1 MSLNRHSSSRRK
13 FNQSKKRRRKS
24 SEASVNYESL
34 EERRLLAVDVGLNL
48 NTEQFGAPPNL
59 AGAVGPN
66 HVVTVTNQSFKVLD
80 KVTGDILVNKPV
92 TDFWRD
98 RGADVMPGVSVS
110 DEVLADGDSA
120 TNTRVVYDADTR
132 RWFITS
138 VGNRDIYSG
147 IDGNQHAVLL
157 GMSRTSNPTLD
168 WYSVSYGYDVDAD
181 PTTGDQFYDGGFPA
195 IGGASSGVNLAVD
208 DNSVIVSVNS
218 PSPFA
223 PPEVWTFNKFE
234 QLVRPGVP
242 GIGSDSFGVSASVV
256 AAAGNNHQWGTDVTG
271 TVAGTFGLV
280 APAEGDTLVLT
291 ELTDTDTA
299 GGAVAQANV
308 AIAVDPYEAPPEF
321 IRQEFDPDIVNG
333 GTELSASIQRLGNS
347 LWATHAILGSGNGS
361 NPDGGV
367 TETSAIRWYEID
379 LDTKTV
385 KQSGTIDHPQYNYIY
400 PSIAVTEAGHVAI
413 SYTAA
418 GVGENA
424 GDGLFPSLA
433 VSVGYNNGGNII
445 MEESRILKD
454 GEGGYFD
461 GRGNRWGN
469 YASTVADPND
479 PTKAWVFG
487 YWADDSVRSN
497 GQIQAVEISLIG
509 HSPEIVGDANPNVM
523 VVRRSA
529 LDNAMIEVEID
540 GTVVNTYTET
550 MLHSITLN
558 GMGGDDTFI
567 VDTVNGE
574 LEFLGGVEVIG
585 DGDDTFVASTLENT
599 TWELGLDGGG
609 QAAIGN
615 DFPPPCDEPHP
626 DEQVVN
632 LNFEADSLWFDDTAY
647 NQNGYATF
655 GDALR
660 GELQLYFD
668 NTIIPLFEGSF
679 TVTLDITD
687 NEVDSLAT
695 SEAFGYG
702 FHDLNGENVWAASPW
717 SIMTGRGDSN
727 GVDESDGMINYNL
740 DLSRFGGDQQ
750 ALLDN
755 ITGGLTRSQYF
766 RVLGME
772 SFIPNETQNFD
783 PRGNRDVASVMD
795 LQYFDINDAAVVGNY
810 DANDSTFEVLN
821 YTTNA
826 NWAGDGSGLYFMG
839 VSDTGTPMPLSVNSN
854 TELIDFETI
863 ASSLAGTSRDGS
875 FNDIVEQDRAF
886 LRGLGF
892 SLSPVTPP
900 ELSPG
905 FDVVFTGIDEVQA
918 GDGTDYF
925 CIGSSNIDIMVSSGL
940 GNDTFNVTGLGV
952 GALNLFGEGGDDT
965 YEVVFS
971 SSGVITIIDSVGTE
985 NDTLIGKGTSIAD
998 EFIFDVNGVK
1008 VNSGLL
1014 IYVGIENATF
1024 DGLGDDD
1031 VFEVKAEQYGIIGL
1045 TGGEGVDTFID
1056 SSGLD
1061 QQLAISV
1068 DDPVADPVDRL
1079 SLDLTGS
1086 FVDAYTADE
1095 VERFVVD
1102 GTFVID
1108 GVNGTPTVAGG
1119 LNLIGDGDE
1128 TLVVESA
1135 LDAGWMISGDGS
1147 GDLTMDVEPLNFTGL
1162 ESIVGTTGI
1171 NTVDVTN
1178 TSTDLEITTRE
1189 GADVFNIE
1197 NVGPGIV
1204 TVNSGD
1210 ADDVFNIINSGGGV
1224 FLMGEVGDDSYNVD
1238 LTNPGGLITIR
1249 DSVGSENDSLSA
1261 LGTAGDDVFIFDGTL
1276 VDVNGVQIDHEGV
1289 ENVSYDGL
1297 AGDDIFEIRSAVGGD
1312 VKDFTGGE
1320 GNDLFI
1326 VNDMG
1331 AGANGNQLRVS
1342 VADPSG
1348 AVNQLQ
1354 LDVSSVITDTFF
1366 ADTIENLSVDG
1377 LYLIDGVNGTPT
1389 VAGGLNL
1396 LGDGDERLTVESALD
1411 AAWTIDGDGA
1421 GGVTMD
1427 VETMTFNGLERI
1439 IGTTGVDTFDVTNTS
1454 TDLDISTRDG
1464 ADVFNIENV
1473 GTGFVV
1479 GNGGEDD
1486 DEFNI
1491 IDSGGDVLLRGQAG
1505 DDEFTLSDNSSRA
1518 NGTVDLEGGDGED
1531 SFLIT
1536 SLRLNSSNRLTG
1548 NAGDDSI
1555 TMDYSSNGALIVK
1568 AGGGNDEFFVEGTG
1582 SGFIDLRGEVG
1593 DDTYYVNSVDPAAG
1607 FEITDSVNA
1616 ENDKLVATGTEF
1628 DDVFDIG
1635 GDTETTI
1642 LNGHQWSIIGI
1653 EEYSIDGLGGNDV
1666 FNVTTTDMFTGVINL
1681 SGNDGADSFVVN
1693 ESGSGIVNLNGDAG
1707 DDSYTV
1713 HFKPNTNVTITDS
1726 VGSENDRFFG
1736 FGTENADVFE
1746 IDQNAPVVNGGMVVM
1761 TGVES
1766 EEYDGLGGDDT
1777 FNVHSTIGDSRFKG
1791 GDDADTFNI
1800 DMTSDGNVFM
1810 GQAGTDVFNV
1820 ATSSGDA
1827 EFYGGDGVDGFYVAE
1842 TTGNGE
1848 FFGGNDADYF
1858 SINLATGVSKFFGE
1872 AGEDLFDI
1880 VNHGPMGASGA
1891 IEVDGGADR
1900 NRLEVLGYQT
1910 KTNMVVVSK
1919 DRITGMS
1926 AVPIVYSAS
1935 GSFSVENGIGGIE
1948 LTGSDNHSD
1957 GFNVNNL
1964 LPTHTLNMIGGG
1976 GNDRFT
1982 VSQGALGGV
1991 SADGEE
1997 GSDLYQYSMGSNNNR
2012 FLFALDSGVV
2022 GSDRLIAYLTNGDD
2036 TLSLSGEAF
2045 AVQTDNLMF
2054 NENYESLFV
2063 SARGGNDEITVNSV
2077 PVNFVRIIGGA
2088 GDDIIDVNNYEQV
2101 GSLLVNGDAGDDT
2114 IDIESG
2120 TVSGNFTAFGGTG
2133 DDSFLVSKASYGNA
2147 YIDGQ
2152 EGSDN
2157 YEIQIADRS
2166 SRLVV
2171 ARDSGVVGVD
2181 NLDVYGTVVGDFVTF
2196 RSGVMLTPQQSI
2208 LYTDKTE
2215 TMNLFTEGLDD
2226 NVTVYGLSSPVTNI
2240 MTESGK
2246 DLVHVRSSFGPAT
2259 SKVLNIDTGSNDD
2272 YVLVSGVGADTTTTI
2287 NTGVGNDNVTL
2298 GSSLSANVGNL
2309 NDLYGTIDI
2318 SMGLGNDRIY
2328 MNDVG
2333 KVASADYEV
2342 GAGFLRSTP
2351 GGPNSF
2357 FAGITYDNT
2366 VETLRLDTTNYRNE
2380 VLVTPSSSTA
2390 FSFFGGGGLN
2400 IIELTGD
2407 ADDDGR
2413 QFSGQDGGVG
2423 SWSFSN
2429 GSRDVFFSDYFI
2441 G

>member
-1 MSLNRHSSSRRK
+1 MILTSSTAEP
-13 FNQSKKRRRKS
+13 S
-24 SEASVNYESL
+24 SAH
-34 EERRLLAVDVGLNL
+34 R
-48 NTEQFGAPPNL
+48 F
-59 AGAVGPN
+59 
-66 HVVTVTNQSFKVLD
+66 
-80 KVTGDILVNKPV
+80 
-92 TDFWRD
+92 
-98 RGADVMPGVSVS
+98 S
-110 DEVLADGDSA
+110 D
-120 TNTRVVYDADTR
+120 
-132 RWFITS
+132 
-138 VGNRDIYSG
+138 
-147 IDGNQHAVLL
+147 
-157 GMSRTSNPTLD
+157 
-168 WYSVSYGYDVDAD
+168 
-181 PTTGDQFYDGGFPA
+181 
-195 IGGASSGVNLAVD
+195 
-208 DNSVIVSVNS
+208 
-218 PSPFA
+218 
-223 PPEVWTFNKFE
+223 
-234 QLVRPGVP
+234 
-242 GIGSDSFGVSASVV
+242 
-256 AAAGNNHQWGTDVTG
+256 
-271 TVAGTFGLV
+271 
-280 APAEGDTLVLT
+280 
-291 ELTDTDTA
+291 
-299 GGAVAQANV
+299 
-308 AIAVDPYEAPPEF
+308 
-321 IRQEFDPDIVNG
+321 
-333 GTELSASIQRLGNS
+333 LGNS
-347 LWATHAILGSGNGS
+347 LWATHAILGSGSGS

-385 KQSGTIDHPQYNYIY
+385 KQSGTIEHPFYNYIY

-424 GDGLFPSLA
+424 GEGIFPSLA

-445 MEESRILKD
+445 MEDSRILKD

-487 YWADDSVRSN
+487 YWTDDSIRSN

-509 HSPEIVGDANPNVM
+509 HSPEIVGDANPNEM

-529 LDNAMIEVEID
+529 LDNAMIEVEVD
-540 GTVVNTYTET
+540 GMVVNTYTET
-550 MLHSITLN
+550 MLHSVTLN

-567 VDTVNGE
+567 VDTSNGE
-574 LEFLGGVEVIG
+574 LEFAGGVEIIG
-585 DGDDTFVASTLENT
+585 DGDDTFVASTVENT
-599 TWELGLDGGG
+599 TWEIGLDGEG

-626 DEQVVN
+626 DEQIIN

-772 SFIPNETQNFD
+772 SFIPNETQSFD
-783 PRGNRDVASVMD
+783 PRGNRDIASVMD
-795 LQYFDINDAAVVGNY
+795 LQYRDLNDAAVVGNY
-810 DANDSTFEVLN
+810 DANDSTYEVLS
-821 YTTNA
+821 YVTNA
-826 NWAGDGSGLYFMG
+826 NWAGDGSGLYFLG
-839 VSDTGTPMPLSVNSN
+839 ESDTGAPMPLPVNSN
-854 TELIDFETI
+854 TELIDFDTI

-886 LRGLGF
+886 LRGMGF
-892 SLSPVTPP
+892 SLNPVNPP

-918 GDGTDYF
+918 GDGTDYI
-925 CIGSSNIDIMVSSGL
+925 CIGSSNIDLMISSGL

-1031 VFEVKAEQYGIIGL
+1031 VFEVKAEQFGVIGL

-1079 SLDLTGS
+1079 RLDLTGS
-1086 FVDAYTADE
+1086 FVDVYTADE

-1102 GTFVID
+1102 GTFMVD

-1135 LDAGWMISGDGS
+1135 LDAGWMITGDGA
-1147 GDLTMDVEPLNFTGL
+1147 GDLTMDVEPLIFSGL
-1162 ESIVGTTGI
+1162 SNITGTTGV

-1178 TSTDLEITTRE
+1178 TSTDLAITTRD

-1197 NVGPGIV
+1197 NVGTGIV

-1224 FLMGEVGDDSYNVD
+1224 FLMGEVGDDDYNVD
-1238 LTNPGGLITIR
+1238 LNNPGGLITIR

-1396 LGDGDERLTVESALD
+1396 LGDGNERLTVESALD
-1411 AAWTIDGDGA
+1411 AAWTVDGDGA

-1427 VETMTFNGLERI
+1427 VEPMTFNGLESFV
-1439 IGTTGVDTFDVTNTS
+1439 GTTGVNTVGVTNTS
-1454 TDLDISTRDG
+1454 TDLEITTREG

-1473 GTGFVV
+1473 GTGIVTV
-1479 GNGGEDD
+1479 NSGDAD
-1486 DEFNI
+1486 DEFNVI
-1491 IDSGGDVLLRGQAG
+1491 NSGGGVMLSGEAG
-1505 DDEFTLSDNSSRA
+1505 DDQFNVSDIGSGELMLSGD
-1518 NGTVDLEGGDGED
+1518 EGGD
-1531 SFLIT
+1531 SFLVTALGTGDLTIDAGVDADTIT
-1536 SLRLNSSNRLTG
+1536 IDDSSGSAAAILAM
-1548 NAGDDSI
+1548 AGD
-1555 TMDYSSNGALIVK
+1555 
-1568 AGGGNDEFFVEGTG
+1568 GNDEFFVEGTG
-1582 SGFIDLRGEVG
+1582 VGVIELQGQAG
-1593 DDTYYVNSVDPAAG
+1593 DDTYYVNSVDPAAD
-1607 FEITDSVNA
+1607 FSIVDSVNA

-1635 GDTETTI
+1635 GDTETAI
-1642 LNGHQWSIIGI
+1642 INGHQWSIIGI
-1653 EEYSIDGLGGNDV
+1653 EEYSIDGLGGDDV

-1681 SGNDGADSFVVN
+1681 SGNDGDDTFVVN
-1693 ESGSGIVNLNGDAG
+1693 ESGSGEVNLNGDAG
-1707 DDSYTV
+1707 DDTYTV
-1713 HFKPNTNVTITDS
+1713 FFKPNTNVTITDS

-1766 EEYDGLGGDDT
+1766 EEYDGLGADDT
-1777 FNVHSTIGDSRFKG
+1777 FNVHSTIGDSLFKG

-1810 GQAGTDVFNV
+1810 GQAGTDIFNV

-1827 EFYGGDGVDGFYVAE
+1827 EFYGGDGVDGFFVAE

-1891 IEVDGGADR
+1891 IEVDGGTER

-1935 GSFSVENGIGGIE
+1935 GSFSVENGVGGIE
-1948 LTGSDNHSD
+1948 LTGSDNHAD

-1964 LPTHTLNMIGGG
+1964 LPNHTLNMIGGG

-2012 FLFALDSGVV
+2012 FLFALDSGVI

-2054 NENYESLFV
+2054 NGNYESLFV

-2077 PVNFVRIIGGA
+2077 PVNFVRIIGGD

-2101 GSLLVNGDAGDDT
+2101 GSLLVNGDAGNDI
-2114 IDIESG
+2114 IDIDSG
-2120 TVSGNFTAFGGTG
+2120 TLSGNFTAFGGTG
-2133 DDSFLVSKASYGNA
+2133 DDSFLVSKASYGDA

-2152 EGSDN
+2152 EGSDS
-2157 YEIQIADRS
+2157 YEIEIADRS

-2171 ARDSGVVGVD
+2171 ARDSGVVGTD
-2181 NLDVYGTVVGDFVTF
+2181 TLDVYGTVVGDFVTF

-2240 MTESGK
+2240 MTEAGK

-2272 YVLVSGVGADTTTTI
+2272 YVIVSGVGADTTTTI

-2309 NDLYGTIDI
+2309 NDLYGTVDI
-2318 SMGLGNDRIY
+2318 AMGLGNDRIY

-2380 VLVTPSSSTA
+2380 VTVTPSSSTA

-2413 QFSGQDGGVG
+2413 QFFGEDGGVG
-2423 SWSFSN
+2423 SWRFSD
-2429 GSRDVFFSDYFI
+2429 GSRDIFFSDYFI

>member
-1297 AGDDIFEIRSAVGGD
+1297 AGDDIFEIRSA
-1312 VKDFTGGE
+1312 
-1320 GNDLFI
+1320 
-1326 VNDMG
+1326 
-1331 AGANGNQLRVS
+1331 
-1342 VADPSG
+1342 
-1348 AVNQLQ
+1348 
-1354 LDVSSVITDTFF
+1354 
-1366 ADTIENLSVDG
+1366 
-1377 LYLIDGVNGTPT
+1377 
-1389 VAGGLNL
+1389 
-1396 LGDGDERLTVESALD
+1396 
-1411 AAWTIDGDGA
+1411 
-1421 GGVTMD
+1421 
-1427 VETMTFNGLERI
+1427 
-1439 IGTTGVDTFDVTNTS
+1439 
-1454 TDLDISTRDG
+1454 
-1464 ADVFNIENV
+1464 
-1473 GTGFVV
+1473 
-1479 GNGGEDD
+1479 
-1486 DEFNI
+1486 
-1491 IDSGGDVLLRGQAG
+1491 
-1505 DDEFTLSDNSSRA
+1505 
-1518 NGTVDLEGGDGED
+1518 
-1531 SFLIT
+1531 
-1536 SLRLNSSNRLTG
+1536 
-1548 NAGDDSI
+1548 
-1555 TMDYSSNGALIVK
+1555 
-1568 AGGGNDEFFVEGTG
+1568 
-1582 SGFIDLRGEVG
+1582 
-1593 DDTYYVNSVDPAAG
+1593 
-1607 FEITDSVNA
+1607 
-1616 ENDKLVATGTEF
+1616 
-1628 DDVFDIG
+1628 
-1635 GDTETTI
+1635 
-1642 LNGHQWSIIGI
+1642 
-1653 EEYSIDGLGGNDV
+1653 
-1666 FNVTTTDMFTGVINL
+1666 
-1681 SGNDGADSFVVN
+1681 
-1693 ESGSGIVNLNGDAG
+1693 
-1707 DDSYTV
+1707 
-1713 HFKPNTNVTITDS
+1713 
-1726 VGSENDRFFG
+1726 
-1736 FGTENADVFE
+1736 
-1746 IDQNAPVVNGGMVVM
+1746 
-1761 TGVES
+1761 
-1766 EEYDGLGGDDT
+1766 
-1777 FNVHSTIGDSRFKG
+1777 
-1791 GDDADTFNI
+1791 
-1800 DMTSDGNVFM
+1800 
-1810 GQAGTDVFNV
+1810 
-1820 ATSSGDA
+1820 
-1827 EFYGGDGVDGFYVAE
+1827 
-1842 TTGNGE
+1842 
-1848 FFGGNDADYF
+1848 
-1858 SINLATGVSKFFGE
+1858 
-1872 AGEDLFDI
+1872 
-1880 VNHGPMGASGA
+1880 
-1891 IEVDGGADR
+1891 
-1900 NRLEVLGYQT
+1900 
-1910 KTNMVVVSK
+1910 
-1919 DRITGMS
+1919 
-1926 AVPIVYSAS
+1926 
-1935 GSFSVENGIGGIE
+1935 
-1948 LTGSDNHSD
+1948 
-1957 GFNVNNL
+1957 
-1964 LPTHTLNMIGGG
+1964 
-1976 GNDRFT
+1976 
-1982 VSQGALGGV
+1982 
-1991 SADGEE
+1991 
-1997 GSDLYQYSMGSNNNR
+1997 
-2012 FLFALDSGVV
+2012 
-2022 GSDRLIAYLTNGDD
+2022 
-2036 TLSLSGEAF
+2036 
-2045 AVQTDNLMF
+2045 
-2054 NENYESLFV
+2054 
-2063 SARGGNDEITVNSV
+2063 
-2077 PVNFVRIIGGA
+2077 
-2088 GDDIIDVNNYEQV
+2088 
-2101 GSLLVNGDAGDDT
+2101 
-2114 IDIESG
+2114 
-2120 TVSGNFTAFGGTG
+2120 
-2133 DDSFLVSKASYGNA
+2133 
-2147 YIDGQ
+2147 
-2152 EGSDN
+2152 
-2157 YEIQIADRS
+2157 
-2166 SRLVV
+2166 
-2171 ARDSGVVGVD
+2171 
-2181 NLDVYGTVVGDFVTF
+2181 
-2196 RSGVMLTPQQSI
+2196 
-2208 LYTDKTE
+2208 
-2215 TMNLFTEGLDD
+2215 
-2226 NVTVYGLSSPVTNI
+2226 
-2240 MTESGK
+2240 
-2246 DLVHVRSSFGPAT
+2246 
-2259 SKVLNIDTGSNDD
+2259 
-2272 YVLVSGVGADTTTTI
+2272 
-2287 NTGVGNDNVTL
+2287 
-2298 GSSLSANVGNL
+2298 
-2309 NDLYGTIDI
+2309 
-2318 SMGLGNDRIY
+2318 
-2328 MNDVG
+2328 
-2333 KVASADYEV
+2333 
-2342 GAGFLRSTP
+2342 
-2351 GGPNSF
+2351 
-2357 FAGITYDNT
+2357 
-2366 VETLRLDTTNYRNE
+2366 
-2380 VLVTPSSSTA
+2380 
-2390 FSFFGGGGLN
+2390 
-2400 IIELTGD
+2400 
-2407 ADDDGR
+2407 GR
-2413 QFSGQDGGVG
+2413 
-2423 SWSFSN
+2423 
-2429 GSRDVFFSDYFI
+2429 R
-2441 G
+2441 

>member
-24 SEASVNYESL
+24 SESTVNYESL

-48 NTEQFGAPPNL
+48 NTEQFGGPPNL

-66 HVVTVTNQSFKVLD
+66 HVVTVTNQNFKVLD
-80 KVTGDILVNKPV
+80 KVTGDILVDKPV

-98 RGADVMPGVSVS
+98 RGSDVMPGVSVD

-138 VGNRDIYSG
+138 VSNRDIYSG

-168 WYSVSYGYDVDAD
+168 WFTVNYGYDVDAD

-195 IGGASSGVNLAVD
+195 IGGAGSGVNLAVD

-242 GIGSDSFGVSASVV
+242 GIGSDSFGVNASVI

-280 APAEGDTLVLT
+280 APGEGDTLTLT
-291 ELTDTDTA
+291 ELIDTDTA
-299 GGAVAQANV
+299 GGAVAEANV
-308 AIAVDPYEAPPEF
+308 DIAVDPYEAPPEF

-385 KQSGTIDHPQYNYIY
+385 KQSGTIEHPFYNYIY

-424 GDGLFPSLA
+424 GEGIFPSLA

-567 VDTVNGE
+567 VDTSNGE

-585 DGDDTFVASTLENT
+585 DGDDTFVASTVENT

-626 DEQVVN
+626 DEQIIN

-679 TVTLDITD
+679 TVTIDITD

-727 GVDESDGMINYNL
+727 GVDESDGLINYNL

-772 SFIPNETQNFD
+772 SFIPNETQSFD
-783 PRGNRDVASVMD
+783 PRGNRDIASVMD
-795 LQYFDINDAAVVGNY
+795 LQYRDLNDAAVVGNY
-810 DANDSTFEVLN
+810 DANDSTYEVLN

-839 VSDTGTPMPLSVNSN
+839 VSDTGAPMPLSVNSN

-886 LRGLGF
+886 LRGMGF
-892 SLSPVTPP
+892 NLNPVNPP

-1031 VFEVKAEQYGIIGL
+1031 VFEVKAEQYGVIGL

-1061 QQLAISV
+1061 NQLLGISV
-1068 DDPVADPVDRL
+1068 DDPAADPVDRL
-1079 SLDLTGS
+1079 KLDLNGS
-1086 FVDAYTADE
+1086 FVDTYTADE
-1095 VERFVVD
+1095 VERFVVN
-1102 GTFVID
+1102 GNFVID

-1128 TLVVESA
+1128 TLFIESA
-1135 LDAGWMISGDGS
+1135 LDAGWTIDGDGAGS
-1147 GDLTMDVEPLNFTGL
+1147 LAMDVEPLTFIGL
-1162 ESIVGTTGI
+1162 DWIMGTTGV
-1171 NTVDVTN
+1171 NTVDVLN
-1178 TSTDLEITTRE
+1178 TSTDLEINTRD

-1197 NVGPGIV
+1197 NVGTGIV

-1261 LGTAGDDVFIFDGTL
+1261 LGTAGDDIFIFDGTL

-1289 ENVSYDGL
+1289 ENVNYDGL

-1326 VNDMG
+1326 VNDQG

-1354 LDVSSVITDTFF
+1354 LDVTSVITDTFF

-1377 LYLIDGVNGTPT
+1377 LYSDRWCQRHADSCRRI
-1389 VAGGLNL
+1389 
-1396 LGDGDERLTVESALD
+1396 ESA
-1411 AAWTIDGDGA
+1411 W
-1421 GGVTMD
+1421 
-1427 VETMTFNGLERI
+1427 R
-1439 IGTTGVDTFDVTNTS
+1439 
-1454 TDLDISTRDG
+1454 
-1464 ADVFNIENV
+1464 
-1473 GTGFVV
+1473 
-1479 GNGGEDD
+1479 
-1486 DEFNI
+1486 
-1491 IDSGGDVLLRGQAG
+1491 
-1505 DDEFTLSDNSSRA
+1505 
-1518 NGTVDLEGGDGED
+1518 
-1531 SFLIT
+1531 
-1536 SLRLNSSNRLTG
+1536 
-1548 NAGDDSI
+1548 
-1555 TMDYSSNGALIVK
+1555 
-1568 AGGGNDEFFVEGTG
+1568 
-1582 SGFIDLRGEVG
+1582 
-1593 DDTYYVNSVDPAAG
+1593 
-1607 FEITDSVNA
+1607 
-1616 ENDKLVATGTEF
+1616 
-1628 DDVFDIG
+1628 
-1635 GDTETTI
+1635 
-1642 LNGHQWSIIGI
+1642 W
-1653 EEYSIDGLGGNDV
+1653 
-1666 FNVTTTDMFTGVINL
+1666 
-1681 SGNDGADSFVVN
+1681 
-1693 ESGSGIVNLNGDAG
+1693 
-1707 DDSYTV
+1707 
-1713 HFKPNTNVTITDS
+1713 
-1726 VGSENDRFFG
+1726 
-1736 FGTENADVFE
+1736 
-1746 IDQNAPVVNGGMVVM
+1746 
-1761 TGVES
+1761 
-1766 EEYDGLGGDDT
+1766 
-1777 FNVHSTIGDSRFKG
+1777 
-1791 GDDADTFNI
+1791 
-1800 DMTSDGNVFM
+1800 
-1810 GQAGTDVFNV
+1810 
-1820 ATSSGDA
+1820 
-1827 EFYGGDGVDGFYVAE
+1827 
-1842 TTGNGE
+1842 
-1848 FFGGNDADYF
+1848 
-1858 SINLATGVSKFFGE
+1858 
-1872 AGEDLFDI
+1872 
-1880 VNHGPMGASGA
+1880 
-1891 IEVDGGADR
+1891 
-1900 NRLEVLGYQT
+1900 
-1910 KTNMVVVSK
+1910 
-1919 DRITGMS
+1919 
-1926 AVPIVYSAS
+1926 
-1935 GSFSVENGIGGIE
+1935 
-1948 LTGSDNHSD
+1948 
-1957 GFNVNNL
+1957 
-1964 LPTHTLNMIGGG
+1964 
-1976 GNDRFT
+1976 
-1982 VSQGALGGV
+1982 
-1991 SADGEE
+1991 
-1997 GSDLYQYSMGSNNNR
+1997 
-2012 FLFALDSGVV
+2012 
-2022 GSDRLIAYLTNGDD
+2022 
-2036 TLSLSGEAF
+2036 
-2045 AVQTDNLMF
+2045 
-2054 NENYESLFV
+2054 
-2063 SARGGNDEITVNSV
+2063 
-2077 PVNFVRIIGGA
+2077 
-2088 GDDIIDVNNYEQV
+2088 
-2101 GSLLVNGDAGDDT
+2101 
-2114 IDIESG
+2114 
-2120 TVSGNFTAFGGTG
+2120 
-2133 DDSFLVSKASYGNA
+2133 
-2147 YIDGQ
+2147 
-2152 EGSDN
+2152 
-2157 YEIQIADRS
+2157 
-2166 SRLVV
+2166 
-2171 ARDSGVVGVD
+2171 
-2181 NLDVYGTVVGDFVTF
+2181 
-2196 RSGVMLTPQQSI
+2196 
-2208 LYTDKTE
+2208 
-2215 TMNLFTEGLDD
+2215 
-2226 NVTVYGLSSPVTNI
+2226 
-2240 MTESGK
+2240 
-2246 DLVHVRSSFGPAT
+2246 
-2259 SKVLNIDTGSNDD
+2259 
-2272 YVLVSGVGADTTTTI
+2272 
-2287 NTGVGNDNVTL
+2287 
-2298 GSSLSANVGNL
+2298 
-2309 NDLYGTIDI
+2309 
-2318 SMGLGNDRIY
+2318 
-2328 MNDVG
+2328 
-2333 KVASADYEV
+2333 
-2342 GAGFLRSTP
+2342 
-2351 GGPNSF
+2351 
-2357 FAGITYDNT
+2357 
-2366 VETLRLDTTNYRNE
+2366 
-2380 VLVTPSSSTA
+2380 
-2390 FSFFGGGGLN
+2390 
-2400 IIELTGD
+2400 
-2407 ADDDGR
+2407 
-2413 QFSGQDGGVG
+2413 
-2423 SWSFSN
+2423 
-2429 GSRDVFFSDYFI
+2429 
-2441 G
+2441 

>member
-1 MSLNRHSSSRRK
+1 M
-13 FNQSKKRRRKS
+13 
-24 SEASVNYESL
+24 
-34 EERRLLAVDVGLNL
+34 
-48 NTEQFGAPPNL
+48 
-59 AGAVGPN
+59 
-66 HVVTVTNQSFKVLD
+66 
-80 KVTGDILVNKPV
+80 
-92 TDFWRD
+92 
-98 RGADVMPGVSVS
+98 
-110 DEVLADGDSA
+110 
-120 TNTRVVYDADTR
+120 
-132 RWFITS
+132 
-138 VGNRDIYSG
+138 
-147 IDGNQHAVLL
+147 
-157 GMSRTSNPTLD
+157 
-168 WYSVSYGYDVDAD
+168 
-181 PTTGDQFYDGGFPA
+181 
-195 IGGASSGVNLAVD
+195 
-208 DNSVIVSVNS
+208 
-218 PSPFA
+218 
-223 PPEVWTFNKFE
+223 
-234 QLVRPGVP
+234 
-242 GIGSDSFGVSASVV
+242 
-256 AAAGNNHQWGTDVTG
+256 
-271 TVAGTFGLV
+271 
-280 APAEGDTLVLT
+280 
-291 ELTDTDTA
+291 
-299 GGAVAQANV
+299 
-308 AIAVDPYEAPPEF
+308 
-321 IRQEFDPDIVNG
+321 
-333 GTELSASIQRLGNS
+333 
-347 LWATHAILGSGNGS
+347 
-361 NPDGGV
+361 
-367 TETSAIRWYEID
+367 
-379 LDTKTV
+379 
-385 KQSGTIDHPQYNYIY
+385 
-400 PSIAVTEAGHVAI
+400 
-413 SYTAA
+413 
-418 GVGENA
+418 
-424 GDGLFPSLA
+424 
-433 VSVGYNNGGNII
+433 
-445 MEESRILKD
+445 
-454 GEGGYFD
+454 
-461 GRGNRWGN
+461 
-469 YASTVADPND
+469 
-479 PTKAWVFG
+479 FG
-487 YWADDSVRSN
+487 YWADDSIRSN

-529 LDNAMIEVEID
+529 LDNAMIEVEVD
-540 GTVVNTYTET
+540 GMVVNTYTET
-550 MLHSITLN
+550 MLHSVTLN

-567 VDTVNGE
+567 VDTSNGE
-574 LEFLGGVEVIG
+574 LEFAGGVEIIG
-585 DGDDTFVASTLENT
+585 DGDDTFVASTVENT
-599 TWELGLDGGG
+599 TWEMGLDGEG

-626 DEQVVN
+626 DEQIIN

-668 NTIIPLFEGSF
+668 NTIIPLFDGSF

-727 GVDESDGMINYNL
+727 GVDESDGLINYNL

-772 SFIPNETQNFD
+772 SFIPNETQSFD
-783 PRGNRDVASVMD
+783 PRGNRDIASVMD
-795 LQYFDINDAAVVGNY
+795 LQYRDLNDAAVVGNY
-810 DANDSTFEVLN
+810 DANDSTYEVLS
-821 YTTNA
+821 YVTNA
-826 NWAGDGSGLYFMG
+826 NWAGDGSGLYFLG
-839 VSDTGTPMPLSVNSN
+839 ESDTGAPMPLPVNSN
-854 TELIDFETI
+854 TELIDFDTI

-886 LRGLGF
+886 LRGMGF
-892 SLSPVTPP
+892 SLNPVNPP

-918 GDGTDYF
+918 GDGTDYI
-925 CIGSSNIDIMVSSGL
+925 CIGSSNIDLMISSGL

-1079 SLDLTGS
+1079 RLDLTGS

-1102 GTFVID
+1102 GTFMVD

-1135 LDAGWMISGDGS
+1135 LDAGWMITGDGA
-1147 GDLTMDVEPLNFTGL
+1147 GDLTMDVEPLIFSGISNIT
-1162 ESIVGTTGI
+1162 GTTGV
-1171 NTVDVTN
+1171 NTVGVTN
-1178 TSTDLEITTRE
+1178 TSTDLEITTRD

-1197 NVGPGIV
+1197 NVGTGIV

-1224 FLMGEVGDDSYNVD
+1224 MLSGEAGDDQFNVSD
-1238 LTNPGGLITIR
+1238 IGSGELMLSGDEGG
-1249 DSVGSENDSLSA
+1249 DSFLVTA
-1261 LGTAGDDVFIFDGTL
+1261 LGTGDLTIDAG
-1276 VDVNGVQIDHEGV
+1276 VD
-1289 ENVSYDGL
+1289 
-1297 AGDDIFEIRSAVGGD
+1297 
-1312 VKDFTGGE
+1312 
-1320 GNDLFI
+1320 
-1326 VNDMG
+1326 
-1331 AGANGNQLRVS
+1331 
-1342 VADPSG
+1342 
-1348 AVNQLQ
+1348 
-1354 LDVSSVITDTFF
+1354 
-1366 ADTIENLSVDG
+1366 ADTI
-1377 LYLIDGVNGTPT
+1377 
-1389 VAGGLNL
+1389 
-1396 LGDGDERLTVESALD
+1396 
-1411 AAWTIDGDGA
+1411 TID
-1421 GGVTMD
+1421 
-1427 VETMTFNGLERI
+1427 
-1439 IGTTGVDTFDVTNTS
+1439 
-1454 TDLDISTRDG
+1454 
-1464 ADVFNIENV
+1464 
-1473 GTGFVV
+1473 
-1479 GNGGEDD
+1479 
-1486 DEFNI
+1486 
-1491 IDSGGDVLLRGQAG
+1491 DSSGSAAAILAMAG
-1505 DDEFTLSDNSSRA
+1505 D
-1518 NGTVDLEGGDGED
+1518 
-1531 SFLIT
+1531 
-1536 SLRLNSSNRLTG
+1536 
-1548 NAGDDSI
+1548 
-1555 TMDYSSNGALIVK
+1555 
-1568 AGGGNDEFFVEGTG
+1568 GNDEFFVEGTG
-1582 SGFIDLRGEVG
+1582 VGVIELQGQAG
-1593 DDTYYVNSVDPAAG
+1593 DDTYYVNSVDPAAD
-1607 FEITDSVNA
+1607 FSIVDSVNA

-1635 GDTETTI
+1635 GDTETAI
-1642 LNGHQWSIIGI
+1642 INGHQWSIIGI
-1653 EEYSIDGLGGNDV
+1653 EEYSIDGLGGDDV

-1681 SGNDGADSFVVN
+1681 SGNDGDDTFVVN
-1693 ESGSGIVNLNGDAG
+1693 ESGSGEVNLNGDAG
-1707 DDSYTV
+1707 DDTYTV
-1713 HFKPNTNVTITDS
+1713 FFKPNTNVTITDS

-1766 EEYDGLGGDDT
+1766 EEYDGLGADDT
-1777 FNVHSTIGDSRFKG
+1777 FNVHSTIGDSLFKG

-1810 GQAGTDVFNV
+1810 GQAGTDIFNV

-1827 EFYGGDGVDGFYVAE
+1827 EFYGGDGVDGFFVAE

-1880 VNHGPMGASGA
+1880 ANHGPMGASGA
-1891 IEVDGGADR
+1891 IEVDGGTER

-1935 GSFSVENGIGGIE
+1935 GSFSVENGVGGIE
-1948 LTGSDNHSD
+1948 LTGSDNHAD

-1964 LPTHTLNMIGGG
+1964 LPNHTLNMIGGG

-2012 FLFALDSGVV
+2012 FLFALDSGVI

-2054 NENYESLFV
+2054 NGNYESLFV

-2077 PVNFVRIIGGA
+2077 PVNFVRIIGGD

-2101 GSLLVNGDAGDDT
+2101 GSLLVNGDAGNDI
-2114 IDIESG
+2114 IDIDSG
-2120 TVSGNFTAFGGTG
+2120 TLSGNFTAFGGTG
-2133 DDSFLVSKASYGNA
+2133 DDSFLVSKASYGDA

-2152 EGSDN
+2152 EGSDS
-2157 YEIQIADRS
+2157 YEIEIADRS

-2171 ARDSGVVGVD
+2171 ARDSGVVGTD
-2181 NLDVYGTVVGDFVTF
+2181 TLDVYGTVVGDFVTF

-2240 MTESGK
+2240 MTEAGK

-2272 YVLVSGVGADTTTTI
+2272 YVIVSGVGADTTTTI

-2309 NDLYGTIDI
+2309 NDLYGTVDI
-2318 SMGLGNDRIY
+2318 AMGLGNDRIY

-2380 VLVTPSSSTA
+2380 VTVTPSSSTA

-2413 QFSGQDGGVG
+2413 QFFGEDGGVG
-2423 SWSFSN
+2423 SWRFSD
-2429 GSRDVFFSDYFI
+2429 GSRDIFFSDYFI